1 MKFLSLDSG
10 FHKYGTILFDLIA
23 LSVLWFLT
31 VFGTF
36 GLLAPLA
43 NTAIF
48 NSINHTLIL
57 DDGYMTRSYFIVFK
71 TKILKSLG
79 LTLVGIVLFGVSLF
93 NIWTVYSGIF
103 QASFLLPLYIM
114 FLSEV
119 TITMLY
125 ASALLAETD
134 MTIKQLMKY
143 GFLLSNKHFLMSL
156 GCLAGIFA
164 VVYLGVFQNPIF
176 FFIGTAPLFWLFTW
190 LIYAKVFN
198 NYHLEKLV

>member
-1 MKFLSLDSG
+1 MRFFSLDSG

-23 LSVLWFLT
+23 LSVLWFIT
-31 VFGTF
+31 VFGTL
-36 GLLAPLA
+36 GLLAPLG
-43 NTAIF
+43 NTAMF
-48 NSINHTLIL
+48 NSINHTLIK
-57 DDGYMTRSYFIVFK
+57 DDGYMSRSYFVVFK

-79 LTLVGIVLFGVSLF
+79 LTLVGAVLFGISFF

-114 FLSEV
+114 ILSEA

-134 MTIKQLMKY
+134 MTLKQLIKY
-143 GFLLSNKHFLMSL
+143 GFLLGNKHFLISV

-164 VVYLGVFQNPIF
+164 IGYMGVFQNMLF
-176 FFIGTAPLFWLFTW
+176 FFVGMAPLFWLFTW
-190 LIYAKVFN
+190 LIYTKVFN
-198 NYHLEKLV
+198 NYYLDKLV